1 MQRLCHQD
9 IITNNMSDRVN
20 SFNVLTLQYGRILV
34 NCNKQTEAICYRYHI
49 I

>member
-34 NCNKQTEAICYRYHI
+34 NCNKQTEAICYQYHI